1 MKKKNILFVHHSP
14 SENTK
19 RLSKLVENKIETAT
33 LDVNLTTLNLIEAK
47 TSSFKEINGLRH
59 QKLYLVN
66 LIQLLGPL
74 NSDRVPYGS

>member
-33 LDVNLTTLNLIEAK
+33 LDVNLTTLNLIEAN
-47 TSSFKEINGLRH
+47 TSSFKEINGLIIGTTEILDTC
-59 QKLYLVN
+59 QA
-66 LIQLLGPL
+66 
-74 NSDRVPYGS
+74 